1 MKQTLT
7 IKQQSLLQNIL
18 DYKLPMYRVTY
29 DNSSADVAK
38 ENPVEDPVGFHS
50 VVSDVNSAVCYE
62 DIERP
67 GSGFTLLCF
76 AFHFSDLQHTNLI
89 CA

>member
-1 MKQTLT
+1 
-7 IKQQSLLQNIL
+7 
-18 DYKLPMYRVTY
+18 MYRVTY

-50 VVSDVNSAVCYE
+50 VVSDVNSAVYYE

-76 AFHFSDLQHTNLI
+76 PF
-89 CA
+89 